1 MNKSMTI
8 SLIHI
13 LMIFIWAIMSLLS
26 SLIIF
31 SLCYVYVNELIAM
44 VSVIIY
50 ISLCFQEGIAMN
62 DLFWEHYYEYVILV

>member
-13 LMIFIWAIMSLLS
+13 LMIFIWAGMSLLS
-26 SLIIF
+26 SLIVF
-31 SLCYVYVNELIAM
+31 SLCYVYVNELIAV

-50 ISLCFQEGIAMN
+50 ISLCFRGGIAMN

>member
-1 MNKSMTI
+1 
-8 SLIHI
+8 
-13 LMIFIWAIMSLLS
+13 MIFIWAIISLLS

-31 SLCYVYVNELIAM
+31 SLCYIYVNELIAM

-50 ISLCFQEGIAMN
+50 ISLCFQGGIVMN

>member
-1 MNKSMTI
+1 MNKSTAI
-8 SLIHI
+8 SIMHT

-31 SLCYVYVNELIAM
+31 SLCYIYVNELIAM
-44 VSVIIY
+44 ASVIIY
-50 ISLCFQEGIAMN
+50 ISLCFQGGIAMN